1 MAVNTLLRA
10 YTNVADDFGWAMLSQ
25 MSTYIH
31 ANHPDFDPRTY
42 GCEKF
47 IELVQ
52 KTEAFT
58 VELRLHKNGQ
68 IHFCHPKNV
77 TTRARP
83 SVTSNHKNSKADTFR
98 KALLNAVVS
107 ATGDNGWASISTIGQ
122 KFKASGHTVI
132 ESGHSTLTNALT
144 ADGSF
149 EMKGKGA
156 ARYFRLKG
164 EGQAKAH

>member
-10 YTNVADDFGWAMLSQ
+10 CTNVADDFGWAMLSR

-68 IHFCHPKNV
+68 VHFCHPKNV
-77 TTRARP
+77 TTRAHA
-83 SVTSNHKNSKADTFR
+83 SVPPAPNKGKAGSLR
-98 KALLNAVVS
+98 KAFMDAVVS
-107 ATGDNGWASISTIGQ
+107 ATGDNGWASINTIGQ
-122 KFKASGHTVI
+122 KFKASGHT
-132 ESGHSTLTNALT
+132 E
-144 ADGSF
+144 
-149 EMKGKGA
+149 
-156 ARYFRLKG
+156 
-164 EGQAKAH
+164 